1 MNILLDTNIV
11 LQIVRAKNRKKLTS
25 VINPN
30 ENTFYI
36 SVVIEAELKSIAVRN
51 NWNQK
56 RMTDLDEF
64 LGMVRIV
71 DVSQMLVQA
80 YIEIDTYS
88 QRQNPNF
95 TEYAFDTPRNMGK
108 NDIWIAATASL
119 LGLELFTADADYDH
133 LDQVFLEVRK
143 FTHTDF
149 KAYL

>member
-119 LGLELFTADADYDH
+119 LGLELFTADADFDH

>member
-11 LQIVRAKNRKKLTS
+11 LQIVRTKNRKKLTS

-30 ENTFYI
+30 DNTFYI

-51 NWNQK
+51 KWNQK

-64 LGMVRIV
+64 LGGVRIV

-95 TEYAFDTPRNMGK
+95 TEYDFDTPRNMGK
-108 NDIWIAATASL
+108 NDVWA
-119 LGLELFTADADYDH
+119 
-133 LDQVFLEVRK
+133 VRR
-143 FTHTDF
+143 FDCGNCITSWLRTLHSRC
-149 KAYL
+149 